1 MTDGWGGSGT
11 SVASAS
17 GPGTV
22 TFCTPTMASLFP
34 TASSV
39 AVQGPVDVDT
49 TMELNRTNSGK
60 DCTLTWALSHNGSTL
75 MTGAGARFTGG
86 GTKQT
91 AIRYD
96 GNALTATTIPAAE
109 RLQLALTMD
118 VPGSDCGNS
127 WVRFGGTTS
136 GVTGNPAP
144 GNLRIDF
151 SVGTTVPSTLF
162 PRPNAPTSVTKTTVG
177 SDTNVSWTAS
187 AGGNVAFYRIYR
199 DGRLFSDRYDG
210 CDVGDP
216 RSAGGCDNGNGTFT
230 YFDQGNTGHTY
241 WVTAVYGTGNP
252 VVTTLAESSQV
263 AAT

>member
-1 MTDGWGGSGT
+1 
-11 SVASAS
+11 
-17 GPGTV
+17 
-22 TFCTPTMASLFP
+22 
-34 TASSV
+34 
-39 AVQGPVDVDT
+39 QGPVDVDT

-162 PRPNAPTSVTKTTVG
+162 PRPNAPTSVTKTTLG
-177 SDTNVSWTAS
+177 SDTYVSW
-187 AGGNVAFYRIYR
+187 
-199 DGRLFSDRYDG
+199 
-210 CDVGDP
+210 
-216 RSAGGCDNGNGTFT
+216 
-230 YFDQGNTGHTY
+230 
-241 WVTAVYGTGNP
+241 
-252 VVTTLAESSQV
+252 
-263 AAT
+263 